1 MKKLEEKIINQFKN
15 ASIKMNSYIP
25 KEKTIKIFGQW
36 IIDNPNGT
44 YKDYKIFLNN
54 IKEAQ

>member
-25 KEKTIKIFGQW
+25 KEKTITIFGQW

-54 IKEAQ
+54 IKES